1 MITDLTSR
9 KLISVKKQDNRE
21 FFSVHRLLQHRLL
34 QDLEE
39 NVQERDAIFN
49 LAFELI
55 RERLPRPSLDSPDS
69 VKWTVFKE
77 YIPHVLT
84 MQRIYDDGM
93 TMIQPFVRLSEL
105 FRDGGI
111 HLWQRGLIYDGL
123 RLLNSAEAILDR
135 IGECNCEACRNCNK
149 DQLRIDIN
157 IGTALLIQYFG
168 ISHRAESKLRFGK
181 ILEIRRKL
189 SAAAAMTKDDD
200 ITLCNASADYA
211 NALLQFNNYE
221 EAEPIY
227 QECHEKYQQWGTEDD
242 IDLSFEYAKF
252 NHHMGLC
259 RMYKKDFAEA
269 RALSEK
275 AVELVSRQTSQ
286 LQLTLR
292 FKFDLGCIV
301 LQSGDAEK
309 ALEIQEQ
316 ILNTRLHMQGNGKA
330 NYFTLQSYYA
340 VGAIYAHLGRLEQAE
355 YVRLERPFPINLTW
369 LTSH

>member
-9 KLISVKKQDNRE
+9 KLVSVKKQDNRE

-55 RERLPRPSLDSPDS
+55 RERLPRPSLDAPDS
-69 VKWTVFKE
+69 VNWTVFKQ
-77 YIPHVLT
+77 YLPHVLT
-84 MQRIYDDGM
+84 MQRIYDAGM
-93 TMIQPFVRLSEL
+93 PMIQPFVKLSEL

-135 IGECNCEACRNCNK
+135 IGVCNCENCRNCNK

-168 ISHRAESKLRFGK
+168 ISHRAESKKRFGK

-189 SAAAAMTKDDD
+189 ASAAAPDSLTKEDE
-200 ITLCNASADYA
+200 IILCSASADYA
-211 NALLQFNNYE
+211 NALLQFNSYQ

-227 QECHEKYQQWGTEDD
+227 QECHAKYQQWGTEDD

-252 NHHMGLC
+252 NHHTAFCSMFH
-259 RMYKKDFAEA
+259 RDFDGA
-269 RALSEK
+269 RALAQK
-275 AVELVSRQTSQ
+275 AIELISRQAGQPQ
-286 LQLTLR
+286 LMLR

-301 LQSGDAEK
+301 LQSGDAEQ

-340 VGAIYAHLGRLEQAE
+340 VGAIYAHLGRLDQAE
-355 YVRLERPFPINLTW
+355 YVRLECPFPIRCG
-369 LTSH
+369 

>member
-1 MITDLTSR
+1 MIADLTSR
-9 KLISVKKQDNRE
+9 KLISVKKQDNQE

-39 NVQERDAIFN
+39 NVQEREAIFS

-55 RERLPRPSLDSPDS
+55 RERLPRPSLDAPDS

-77 YIPHVLT
+77 YLPHVLT

-93 TMIQPFVRLSEL
+93 PMIQPFVRLSEL

-135 IGECNCEACRNCNK
+135 IGECNCENCRRCNK

-168 ISHRAESKLRFGK
+168 ISHRSESKERFGK

-189 SAAAAMTKDDD
+189 ASAAAPGTLTQDDE
-200 ITLCNASADYA
+200 ITLCNALADYA
-211 NALLQFNNYE
+211 NALLQFNNYG

-242 IDLSFEYAKF
+242 ISFEYAKF
-252 NHHMGLC
+252 NHHMALC
-259 RMYKKDFAEA
+259 RMYKGDFVEA

-275 AVELVSRQTSQ
+275 AVELISRQAGQPQ
-286 LQLTLR
+286 LKLR
-292 FKFDLGCIV
+292 FKFDLGCIL

-316 ILNTRLHMQGNGKA
+316 ILTTRLHMQGSGKA

-340 VGAIYAHLGRLEQAE
+340 VGAIYAHLGRLDQAE
-355 YVRLERPFPINLTW
+355 YVQLERPFPI
-369 LTSH
+369 